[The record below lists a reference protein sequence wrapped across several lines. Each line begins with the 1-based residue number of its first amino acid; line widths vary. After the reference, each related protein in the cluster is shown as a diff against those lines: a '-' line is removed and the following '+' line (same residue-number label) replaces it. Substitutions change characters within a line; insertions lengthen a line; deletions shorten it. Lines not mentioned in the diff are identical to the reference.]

1 MYAFVCVV
9 YWFVVCVL
17 YVVNISE
24 NFLIVS
30 YTHVHSLHEYFVPSP
45 LSSQKITKNIFTHE
59 NFLFLSLDQ
68 RGGKEVQKHVGGPEE
83 GDRETEE
90 RT

>member
-30 YTHVHSLHEYFVPSP
+30 YTHVVYTNILCPSP
-45 LSSQKITKNIFTHE
+45 LSAQKITKHFFTHKH
-59 NFLFLSLDQ
+59 FVSLSLDQ
-68 RGGKEVQKHVGGPEE
+68 RGWKEVQKHVGGPEE
-83 GDRETEE
+83 GDRDTEE